1 MMLHRPTITIDA
13 TTIVTSLL
21 RQPQHLWNRITL
33 HGTCALLFRVL
44 VVCRLIGIT
53 TGSSHLHQFRT
64 TISRD
69 STKAFGYISAF
80 QDPSNCT
87 GHVYAVVDSGFG
99 GGFASQFQVAAT
111 EWLKVA
117 AGYNYTVPV
126 LIRGHLRGYS
136 DGKECS
142 HVHKDWTCLFLP
154 MSSCQETLLLTGRR
168 VDGPPASSSSSS
180 STSKGHVDTW
190 VVPAEFRQRGLAW
203 WWGVVQAYMFRLQP
217 NVERYIAEELAHMN
231 YSFPPPGHAVAGLHV
246 RHGDKASDGFK
257 HQSFEAE
264 LRALYKSPDCV
275 SQYRPTTAA
284 VPADSN
290 ASLSADAKSDV
301 PMCLTRSSSSSNNNN
316 NNNNNN
322 SNSNNSGS
330 SSSSSSSDLAAP
342 GGDNA
347 TTAVT
352 LLTPLKIFVAS
363 DDASVLGL
371 ATRMGLLADSSGVS
385 QQTSTKGMFAT
396 MLARPDIGYNASLE
410 IVSPNPSP
418 FPVVILHL
426 VELFLARHSSL
437 TLCVHT
443 PVLLLHHP
451 FFRSRTSTS
460 CLAVRR
466 WWVSLRRKCFESP

>member
-1 MMLHRPTITIDA
+1 MSNGHSAVNYLCAILSLAMLWPFSIADDD
-13 TTIVTSLL
+13 TTIAPQLSSL
-21 RQPQHLWNRITL
+21 QHQQLAQYRITL
-33 HGTCALLFRVL
+33 NLTCTLPFRLLL
-44 VVCRLIGIT
+44 VCGLIGTT
-53 TGSSHLHQFRT
+53 TGGSSYLHQFRT

-69 STKAFGYISAF
+69 STAAFSYISAF

-136 DGKECS
+136 DGKECN

-168 VDGPPASSSSSS
+168 LDGPPTSPSL
-180 STSKGHVDTW
+180 TSKGHVDAW
-190 VVPAEFRQRGLAW
+190 VVPAEFHTRGLAW
-203 WWGVVQAYMFRLQP
+203 WWGTVQAYMFRLQP

-264 LRALYKSPDCV
+264 LRALHKSPDCV
-275 SQYRPTTAA
+275 SQYYPAA
-284 VPADSN
+284 AAPSDNN
-290 ASLSADAKSDV
+290 ASLSADANANAV
-301 PMCLTRSSSSSNNNN
+301 AMCLTRSSNNS
-316 NNNNNN
+316 NNN
-322 SNSNNSGS
+322 SNSDSDSTNTNTSTSTSTSTTNNNTSNSSDGGGGSGS
-330 SSSSSSSDLAAP
+330 THASYAGLPIP
-342 GGDNA
+342 GGSNTA
-347 TTAVT
+347 TAT
-352 LLTPLKIFVAS
+352 LTPLKIFVAS

-410 IVSPNPSP
+410 IVSPNNPSP
-418 FPVVILHL
+418 SSFPVISASH
-426 VELFLARHSSL
+426 
-437 TLCVHT
+437 
-443 PVLLLHHP
+443 
-451 FFRSRTSTS
+451 
-460 CLAVRR
+460 
-466 WWVSLRRKCFESP
+466 